1 MASGRLEGKIALITG
16 SAGGIGSAIVAAFI
30 NEGAKV
36 WLSDVEPQ
44 TSDDGRTLRLDVTSS
59 DDWSQA
65 KQAIAKR
72 DGRLDI
78 LVNNAGVE
86 LLKPLQEA
94 SLDEWRRVMSINVDS
109 IFLGCKLLE
118 ELLIAGS
125 SSPRPASVI
134 SMSSIAGLVGL
145 PNQIAY
151 NTSKAAVRHLSKSLA
166 IEWAAHEKPIRANT
180 IHPGCIRTTMLEEA
194 VNMWVENGLLGV
206 DDPWSDLA
214 NMTPVKRIG
223 ATADV
228 AMGAVYLASDESN
241 FVTGSELVI
250 DGGWTAQ

>member
-1 MASGRLEGKIALITG
+1 MSGRLEGKIALVTG
-16 SAGGIGSAIVAAFI
+16 SAGGIGSAIASAFSD
-30 NEGAKV
+30 EGAKV

-44 TSDDGRTLRLDVTSS
+44 TSDDGRTSQLDVTNG
-59 DDWSQA
+59 DDWTRTMRA
-65 KQAIAKR
+65 VADR

-94 SLDEWRRVMSINVDS
+94 SLDEWRRVMAINVDGV
-109 IFLGCKLLE
+109 FLGCKALE
-118 ELLIAGS
+118 ELLIVGAS
-125 SSPRPASVI
+125 ASCPASVI
-134 SMSSIAGLVGL
+134 NMSSIAGMVGL

-151 NTSKAAVRHLSKSLA
+151 NTSKGAVRHLSKSLA
-166 IEWAAHEKPIRANT
+166 IEWAAHGKPIRANT
-180 IHPGCIRTTMLEEA
+180 IHPGCIRTAMLEDG
-194 VNMWVENGLLGV
+194 VRMWVKNGLLGAE
-206 DDPWSDLA
+206 DPWTDLA
-214 NMTPVKRIG
+214 NMTPIKRVG
-223 ATADV
+223 TTRDV